1 MSEQMKKEILKSFVY
16 GMTIEDMSD
25 IYELSADELR
35 TILND
40 NAAEIAELKKYRAEL
55 EG

>member
-25 IYELSADELR
+25 IYEISADDLR

-40 NAAEIAELKKYRAEL
+40 NLAEIAELKKYHAEL